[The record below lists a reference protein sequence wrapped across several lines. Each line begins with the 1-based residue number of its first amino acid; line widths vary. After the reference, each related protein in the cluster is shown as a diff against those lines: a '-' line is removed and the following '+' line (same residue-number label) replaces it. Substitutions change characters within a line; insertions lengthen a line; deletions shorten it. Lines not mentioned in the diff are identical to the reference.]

1 MSYEPT
7 NWKTGDVVTSAKLNK
22 LENAV
27 ANGGAL
33 KLNFTIDNEAET
45 ITIDRTFAEIK
56 EAVLSG
62 VNVFGIMESNGVSSI
77 VYPCQFEE
85 SSDPED
91 EYHSVDVCGF
101 SRGSITFEA
110 ETENDYPVRNITS
123 FNPGTE

>member
-1 MSYEPT
+1 MAYEPT

-33 KLNFTIDNEAET
+33 KLNFIVDKGAGTTTIDKT
-45 ITIDRTFAEIK
+45 YAEIK

-62 VNVFGIMESNGVSSI
+62 VYVFGVLQDDSPFII

-85 SSDPED
+85 STDPED
-91 EYHSVDVCGF
+91 EYYSIGISGF
-101 SRGSITFEA
+101 SIQPMWFNA
-110 ETENDYPVRNITS
+110 ETENDYPVFS
-123 FNPGTE
+123 KSGGGEQ